1 MNIKKLFQIS
11 FKLFIINVLSYRSQ
25 SNKKENIL
33 KTYTGVFGKITG
45 VFMKHSKFISFIL
58 LSVIIFSLS
67 SCSDSDNNSEGDKN
81 QHLNG
86 VNENSIVAKVAD
98 EKITASELKFV
109 FSHIRNVL
117 EQDANLV
124 GADKGQIKEFWES
137 DVEGEKREDVV
148 KRECLEDLIEIK
160 ILVSKAKEEN
170 VQLDELDNAEIDELL
185 RQYIE
190 TNGGEH
196 LAEITLQNSFGMT
209 LEDYRK
215 INEEFVLSSKY
226 KKEATKKIEIDMED
240 LKKYYNDNIDEVE
253 MVTIKYILILTE
265 TYLDEEPMT
274 EEEIAKKRELAEDVL
289 SMAKNGEDFDTLSEE
304 YNEDPESRL
313 YGNELTFS
321 RKNAREDLK
330 EWAFSADVG
339 DLTLLE
345 VPAGFMLLKVSEKHG
360 FEFAL
365 EGIKQFLQQQEF
377 EKNLEQWKRE
387 DFTINQELMDSLDML
402 E

>member
-11 FKLFIINVLSYRSQ
+11 FKLFIINVLSYRLQ

-86 VNENSIVAKVAD
+86 VNENSIVVEVAD

>member
-1 MNIKKLFQIS
+1 L
-11 FKLFIINVLSYRSQ
+11 Q

-86 VNENSIVAKVAD
+86 VNENSIVAEVAD

>member
-11 FKLFIINVLSYRSQ
+11 FKLFIINVLSYRLQ

-86 VNENSIVAKVAD
+86 VNENSIVAEVAD

>member
-11 FKLFIINVLSYRSQ
+11 FKLFIINVLSYRLQ

-86 VNENSIVAKVAD
+86 VNENSIVAEVAD

-365 EGIKQFLQQQEF
+365 EGIKQFCSS
-377 EKNLEQWKRE
+377 R
-387 DFTINQELMDSLDML
+387 SLRKT
-402 E
+402 

>member
-124 GADKGQIKEFWES
+124 GADKG
-137 DVEGEKREDVV
+137 R
-148 KRECLEDLIEIK
+148 
-160 ILVSKAKEEN
+160 
-170 VQLDELDNAEIDELL
+170 
-185 RQYIE
+185 
-190 TNGGEH
+190 
-196 LAEITLQNSFGMT
+196 
-209 LEDYRK
+209 
-215 INEEFVLSSKY
+215 
-226 KKEATKKIEIDMED
+226 
-240 LKKYYNDNIDEVE
+240 
-253 MVTIKYILILTE
+253 
-265 TYLDEEPMT
+265 
-274 EEEIAKKRELAEDVL
+274 
-289 SMAKNGEDFDTLSEE
+289 
-304 YNEDPESRL
+304 
-313 YGNELTFS
+313 
-321 RKNAREDLK
+321 
-330 EWAFSADVG
+330 
-339 DLTLLE
+339 
-345 VPAGFMLLKVSEKHG
+345 
-360 FEFAL
+360 
-365 EGIKQFLQQQEF
+365 
-377 EKNLEQWKRE
+377 
-387 DFTINQELMDSLDML
+387 
-402 E
+402 

>member
-1 MNIKKLFQIS
+1 MFLVKLRGF
-11 FKLFIINVLSYRSQ
+11 L
-25 SNKKENIL
+25 
-33 KTYTGVFGKITG
+33 
-45 VFMKHSKFISFIL
+45 KHSKFIRFIL

-86 VNENSIVAKVAD
+86 VNENSIVAEVAD

-226 KKEATKKIEIDMED
+226 KKKPLKIEIDMED
-240 LKKYYNDNIDEVE
+240 LKNII
-253 MVTIKYILILTE
+253 MTILT
-265 TYLDEEPMT
+265 
-274 EEEIAKKRELAEDVL
+274 K
-289 SMAKNGEDFDTLSEE
+289 
-304 YNEDPESRL
+304 
-313 YGNELTFS
+313 
-321 RKNAREDLK
+321 LK
-330 EWAFSADVG
+330 W
-339 DLTLLE
+339 
-345 VPAGFMLLKVSEKHG
+345 
-360 FEFAL
+360 
-365 EGIKQFLQQQEF
+365 
-377 EKNLEQWKRE
+377 
-387 DFTINQELMDSLDML
+387 
-402 E
+402 

>member
-86 VNENSIVAKVAD
+86 VNENSIVAEVAD

>member
-11 FKLFIINVLSYRSQ
+11 FKLFIINVLSYRLQ

-86 VNENSIVAKVAD
+86 VNENSIVAEVAD

-137 DVEGEKREDVV
+137 DVESEKREDVV

>member
-86 VNENSIVAKVAD
+86 VNENSIVAEVAD

-170 VQLDELDNAEIDELL
+170 VQLDELDNGEIDELL